1 MMINDGYDDDCNY
14 FVSPYALTM
23 AWNLSTRS
31 VCLKVSTKTG
41 SFCLLSEQLL
51 KSRIKIRFFKKVSFD
66 HFLTLER
73 VEKPPC
79 TS

>member
-31 VCLKVSTKTG
+31 VCLKVSSKDWI
-41 SFCLLSEQLL
+41 LLSSLRTVTTVKDQ
-51 KSRIKIRFFKKVSFD
+51 IRFFKKVSFD